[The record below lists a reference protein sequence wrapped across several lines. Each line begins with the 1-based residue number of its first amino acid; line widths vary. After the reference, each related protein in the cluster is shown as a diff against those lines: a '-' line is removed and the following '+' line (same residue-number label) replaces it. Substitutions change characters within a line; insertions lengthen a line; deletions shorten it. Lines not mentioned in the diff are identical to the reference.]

1 MDETGYLDMLAQ
13 EAMDFVH
20 AVDKARGYKA
30 GTRPSRAEVLL
41 AAQVLASD
49 DIGYR
54 LKQTAEVSDEQRNA
68 R

>member
-1 MDETGYLDMLAQ
+1 MEDTGHLDMLAQ
-13 EAMDFVH
+13 EAMDFVR

-30 GTRPSRAEVLL
+30 DTRPSRAEVLL

-54 LKQTAEVSDEQRNA
+54 LKQNRGGE
-68 R
+68 